1 MNQRDTLHVAFYTG
15 GASLDILGG
24 SPTQAS
30 ALHSEAK
37 ICTQTAHTSAFSSA
51 HLVLTVIA
59 AHLGGDDQYCWA
71 PAAYINEKVE
81 QVLGCSV
88 SRPSLCAIVL
98 PTLSDLPS
106 WRQHYPQRSLLT
118 CRTSSQTRSPT

>member
-30 ALHSEAK
+30 ASHSEAK
-37 ICTQTAHTSAFSSA
+37 NCTQTAHTSAFSSA

-59 AHLGGDDQYCWA
+59 AHLGGDNQYCWA

-88 SRPSLCAIVL
+88 QVWAAHRCVRLFSSPCLICPAGASII
-98 PTLSDLPS
+98 LSAV
-106 WRQHYPQRSLLT
+106 
-118 CRTSSQTRSPT
+118 C